1 MESETIFFRFWKSP
15 ARQFFPY
22 LIQNIVCGIC
32 IDLSASNFTGT
43 EIAANDIK
51 AKYGN

>member
-1 MESETIFFRFWKSP
+1 MKSETICFRFSKPP

-43 EIAANDIK
+43 EIAADDIK
-51 AKYGN
+51 VKYGN

>member
-1 MESETIFFRFWKSP
+1 MKSETICFRFSKPP

-43 EIAANDIK
+43 KIAADDIK
-51 AKYGN
+51 VKYGN